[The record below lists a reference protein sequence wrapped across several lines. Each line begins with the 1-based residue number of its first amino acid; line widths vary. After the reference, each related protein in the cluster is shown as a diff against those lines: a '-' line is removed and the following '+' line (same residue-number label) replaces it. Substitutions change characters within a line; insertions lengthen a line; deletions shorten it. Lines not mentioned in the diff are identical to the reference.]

1 MLPPRQSG
9 SNGSTPIELV
19 VWLALLIAP
28 LGPMLSLYGQ
38 LSDQLAAESIA
49 RHALRG
55 AVLTSTSHTELM
67 AQLPVMLQPLAASWR
82 REVRGFELS
91 CGSCARGEIITLKV
105 FVGNATGVQSAA
117 LNPK

>member
-1 MLPPRQSG
+1 VLPPRQSG

-28 LGPMLSLYGQ
+28 LGPMLSLYGH

-55 AVLTSTSHTELM
+55 AVLTSTSHTELI
-67 AQLPVMLQPLAASWR
+67 AQLPVMLHPLASSWN

-91 CGSCARGEIITLKV
+91 CGSCARGEIITLRV
-105 FVGNATGVQSAA
+105 FIGNATGVQSAA

>member
-1 MLPPRQSG
+1 VLPLRQKG
-9 SNGSTPIELV
+9 SNGSTPLELV

-67 AQLPVMLQPLAASWR
+67 AQLPVMLQPLAASWK
-82 REVRGFELS
+82 REVRGFEIA
-91 CGSCARGEIITLKV
+91 CGSCARGEIFTLRV
-105 FVGNATGVQSAA
+105 FIGNATGVQSAA
-117 LNPK
+117 LSPK

>member
-1 MLPPRQSG
+1 MLRPRLRG
-9 SNGSTPIELV
+9 SSGSTPLELV

-28 LGPMLSLYGQ
+28 LGPMLNLYGQ

-67 AQLPVMLQPLAASWR
+67 AQLPVMLQPLAASWK
-82 REVRGFELS
+82 REVRGFEIA
-91 CGSCARGEIITLKV
+91 CGSCARGEIVTLKV
-105 FVGNATGVQSAA
+105 FIRNAIGVQSAA
-117 LNPK
+117 LSPK